1 MPNEET
7 KAVRAPNA
15 HRALCT
21 HLDAIGL
28 KYTRDDDDKFLTL
41 SKGMLSL
48 EQFVESEKTIKSF
61 RTPPLG
67 GVLFYALQQE
77 KKPIPGFLFLC
88 CGKHCFGVVQ

>member
-28 KYTRDDDDKFLTL
+28 KYTRDDDDKFLML

-48 EQFVESEKTIKSF
+48 EQFVESEK
-61 RTPPLG
+61 
-67 GVLFYALQQE
+67 Q
-77 KKPIPGFLFLC
+77 
-88 CGKHCFGVVQ
+88 